1 MDHYFAFLATR
12 NTKSDPM
19 PIPKTNALKESKF
32 PGCRH
37 GKEIIIPSIEYN
49 AAAARYCVSVA
60 RGRLDSHQALARRPI
75 SKKPGQQ

>member
-19 PIPKTNALKESKF
+19 PIPKTNVLKESKF
-32 PGCRH
+32 TGCRH
-37 GKEIIIPSIEYN
+37 GKRIIIPSIEYN
-49 AAAARYCVSVA
+49 AAAAQYCVSVA
-60 RGRLDSHQALARRPI
+60 RERPYSHQALVRRPI